1 MCVCVCVCAHVLPG
15 AGSRKKLSV
24 MTPGFESLN
33 RIFNRKREVNPEAG
47 LGCRMMN
54 LCTS

>member
-1 MCVCVCVCAHVLPG
+1 MYVCAHVLLG
-15 AGSRKKLSV
+15 AGSRRKLSV
-24 MTPGFESLN
+24 MTPCFESLN